1 MMVQDQDQEQQTQ
14 EQTKLMTLKEF
25 LNWVGEYW
33 GVFLIFLIFV
43 YWTICLTYDFILCL
57 INKGKDFCENGENDD
72 DYED

>member
-1 MMVQDQDQEQQTQ
+1 
-14 EQTKLMTLKEF
+14 MTLKEF

-43 YWTICLTYDFILCL
+43 YWVIFITYQFILNL
-57 INKGKDFCENGENDD
+57 FDKVKDFVETINENEEYENEEYEN

>member
-1 MMVQDQDQEQQTQ
+1 
-14 EQTKLMTLKEF
+14 MTLKEF

-43 YWTICLTYDFILCL
+43 YWVIFITYQFILNL
-57 INKGKDFCENGENDD
+57 FDKVKDFVETINENEEYEN